1 LKLRV
6 TDFHKDAVT
15 QRLQRLNAKYRKG
28 FVMIEFTEKDG
39 SLIFSVRVVPR
50 ASKGEIVGEHDGALK
65 IKIAAPPV
73 NGAANAE
80 LIKVLAKQFGVP
92 KSAVEITGGQT
103 AKIKQIK
110 IFGANSEKL
119 LGTFSL

>member
-1 LKLRV
+1 
-6 TDFHKDAVT
+6 
-15 QRLQRLNAKYRKG
+15 
-28 FVMIEFTEKDG
+28 MIEFTEKDG

-103 AKIKQIK
+103 TKIKQIK

-119 LGTFSL
+119 LGAFSL